1 MFELF
6 GNEIIDRKDLEMKE
20 KILVFIPMYN
30 CEKQIV
36 RVLDQLNGE
45 IKKYISEAII
55 VNNRSTDNGGE
66 AAIEKIK
73 TMNIDFPIKVLRNA
87 ENYGLGGSHKVAFNY
102 AIENNFDY
110 VIVLHGDDQGSIS
123 DMIPVLK
130 NGAFKKY
137 DCCLGG
143 RFAKGSKLVGYS
155 KFRTFGNFVFNVIFS
170 ISVGKRIL
178 DLGAGLNLYSTKML
192 KSKYYEKFPDNLTFN
207 CYMLFALASYKQ
219 TYRFVPIVW
228 REEDQVSNVKMTR
241 QAWQTLKMAVSYFFG
256 RKKFMLK
263 DAREKKFKEYKSD
276 VVFSTED

>member
-55 VNNRSTDNGGE
+55 VNNRSTDNGE
-66 AAIEKIK
+66 QAAIEKIK
-73 TMNIDFPIKVLRNA
+73 KMNAGFPIKVLKNR

-123 DMIPVLK
+123 DMIPVLE

-143 RFAKGSKLVGYS
+143 RFAKGFKTGWLFKVQNIW
-155 KFRTFGNFVFNVIFS
+155 KFSVQCDFLNFCWKKNIRFGSWI
-170 ISVGKRIL
+170 
-178 DLGAGLNLYSTKML
+178 
-192 KSKYYEKFPDNLTFN
+192 KS
-207 CYMLFALASYKQ
+207 LFYQ
-219 TYRFVPIVW
+219 
-228 REEDQVSNVKMTR
+228 NVKIKV
-241 QAWQTLKMAVSYFFG
+241 L
-256 RKKFMLK
+256 
-263 DAREKKFKEYKSD
+263 
-276 VVFSTED
+276 

>member
-55 VNNRSTDNGGE
+55 VNNRSTDNGE
-66 AAIEKIK
+66 QAAIEKIK
-73 TMNIDFPIKVLRNA
+73 KMNAGFPIKVLKNR

-130 NGAFKKY
+130 M
-137 DCCLGG
+137 
-143 RFAKGSKLVGYS
+143 VH
-155 KFRTFGNFVFNVIFS
+155 
-170 ISVGKRIL
+170 
-178 DLGAGLNLYSTKML
+178 L
-192 KSKYYEKFPDNLTFN
+192 KS
-207 CYMLFALASYKQ
+207 
-219 TYRFVPIVW
+219 
-228 REEDQVSNVKMTR
+228 MT
-241 QAWQTLKMAVSYFFG
+241 AVLEADLQRVQNWLVIQSSEH
-256 RKKFMLK
+256 L
-263 DAREKKFKEYKSD
+263 EI
-276 VVFSTED
+276 

>member
-1 MFELF
+1 MYELF

-55 VNNRSTDNGGE
+55 VNNRSTDNGE
-66 AAIEKIK
+66 QAAIEKIK
-73 TMNIDFPIKVLRNA
+73 KMNAGFPIKVLKNR

-110 VIVLHGDDQGSIS
+110 IIVLHGDDQGSIS

-155 KFRTFGNFVFNVIFS
+155 KFRTFGNLWTNEI
-170 ISVGKRIL
+170 
-178 DLGAGLNLYSTKML
+178 N
-192 KSKYYEKFPDNLTFN
+192 
-207 CYMLFALASYKQ
+207 
-219 TYRFVPIVW
+219 
-228 REEDQVSNVKMTR
+228 
-241 QAWQTLKMAVSYFFG
+241 
-256 RKKFMLK
+256 
-263 DAREKKFKEYKSD
+263 
-276 VVFSTED
+276 